1 MTMDKLKPAEKAERI
16 LINGIMENEYPVG
29 SALPAERQLAEI
41 LGVTRPTLREALQ
54 RMGRDGWLEISQ
66 GKPTLVKDYLKDGSL
81 GVLQSLISDEERL
94 PEGFIAHV
102 LLVRALL
109 APTYAAMAVEQDATS
124 VMVYLEELVEMTNSD
139 EANAAAYADGDGGLH
154 KLLADLSGNPIFSFI
169 LNGFLP
175 LYPAMGRAYFS
186 SEEAKLY
193 SKKFYEKFLKL
204 AKVSD
209 VMGVKELVDRVM
221 QDAIKFWQN
230 AN

>member
-1 MTMDKLKPAEKAERI
+1 MTMDQLKPAEKAERI
-16 LINGIMENEYPVG
+16 LINAIMENEYAVG
-29 SALPAERQLAEI
+29 TALPAERQLAEM

-94 PEGFIAHV
+94 PEGFIEHV

-109 APTYAAMAVEQDATS
+109 APTYAAMAVEKDAAS
-124 VMVYLEELVEMTNSD
+124 VVRYLEELVGMASD
-139 EANAAAYADGDGGLH
+139 GEASADSYADGDGGLH
-154 KLLADLSGNPIFSFI
+154 KLLADLSGNPIFSLI

-186 SEEAKLY
+186 SEEAKMY
-193 SKKFYEKFLKL
+193 SKKFYEEFLKL
-204 AKVSD
+204 AKVGD
-209 VMGVKELVDRVM
+209 VTGVQELVDQVM
-221 QDAIKFWQN
+221 QDAIEFWHN